1 MKKII
6 MKKLV
11 LLSLSAVA
19 ALAVSMNAA
28 VADSNSTPALHFPD
42 VTQAAE
48 IKAVGVYDP
57 FDGITLS
64 KEQKE
69 KLDLIITAVKNTRV
83 EGVSDRKDLNRKTM
97 YQIKKVLT
105 AEQYVKFLENI
116 ADAQMSLTLS

>member
-1 MKKII
+1 

-28 VADSNSTPALHFPD
+28 AADSTSAPALHFPD

-48 IKAVGVYDP
+48 IKTVGVYDP